1 MARRT
6 FHSRITTPN
15 NTTRASP
22 QTTAVALP
30 QGTLVR
36 VEVVVPS
43 GHAGLTGL
51 ALRYANE
58 HVWPWGPD
66 TWIEADDEVLRATLD
81 FPLGGS
87 AIDVLTYNTDDTF
100 NHDHL
105 LRLTVLDPVVPAA
118 EPIGFL
124 PLAPST
130 LGVPA
135 EGSVEEDVALVGDVL
150 VDDAED
156 GVEVVAE

>member
-6 FHSRITTPN
+6 FPTRITTPLS
-15 NTTRASP
+15 TTRASP

-51 ALRYANE
+51 ALRYAGE

-66 TWIEADDEVLRATLD
+66 TWIEADDEVLSAVLD

-87 AIDVLTYNTDDTF
+87 TLDVLTYNTDDTF
-100 NHDHL
+100 DHDHL
-105 LRLTVLDPVVPAA
+105 LRLTVLDPASPAA
-118 EPIGFL
+118 EPIGL
-124 PLAPST
+124 VSLAPAD

-135 EGSVEEDVALVGDVL
+135 EGAEEEEVPVVGDETTEVTPQSGELVG
-150 VDDAED
+150 A
-156 GVEVVAE
+156 